1 MVSSCCICS
10 KENIP
15 SEPHRSF
22 HRIPANEEMRN
33 KWLQIIG
40 RNLSYK
46 GARVCSDHFTENDYH
61 DINPYTKVKRLKN
74 TAVPSVILQ
83 KKKDTKRTLSYQNIE
98 VNLYN
103 NSGIMFQDENVIT
116 LHNSENHEI
125 NASNCNIDIKE
136 SENISNERELTQDT
150 SEDFIISLNS
160 EQEMNATC
168 INNQEKIDAYFE
180 NDINDLNREREFPSP
195 NLENYEIN
203 EKILKS
209 SKHTTERFTKTD
221 FSSEEKWTAFLK
233 CITYNKRVNRLMR
246 QRNKCLQKK
255 ILVFQDMLQDLLR
268 KV

>member
-10 KENIP
+10 KENVP
-15 SEPHRSF
+15 SEPERSF

-33 KWLQIIG
+33 KWLRIIG

-61 DINPYTKVKRLKN
+61 DINPYTKIKRLKN
-74 TAVPSVILQ
+74 TAVPSLTLQ
-83 KKKDTKRTLSYQNIE
+83 KKIDTKRTLLSYQNID
-98 VNLYN
+98 VNFYN
-103 NSGIMFQDENVIT
+103 NSEILFENENNIA
-116 LHNSENHEI
+116 LYNSENHRT
-125 NASNCNIDIKE
+125 NASNYNIDTKE
-136 SENISNERELTQDT
+136 SGTSNELELTQNT
-150 SEDFIISLNS
+150 SEDLIFLLNS

-168 INNQEKIDAYFE
+168 INNQEKTCVYFE
-180 NDINDLNREREFPSP
+180 NNINDMNKKREFPSS
-195 NLENYEIN
+195 NLGNFEIN

-233 CITYNKRVNRLMR
+233 CIAYNKHANRLMR
-246 QRNKCLQKK
+246 QKNKRLQKK

>member
-10 KENIP
+10 KENFP

-61 DINPYTKVKRLKN
+61 DINPCAKIKRLKN
-74 TAVPSVILQ
+74 TAVPSVTLQ
-83 KKKDTKRTLSYQNIE
+83 KKKNTKGTYLNTDVNVYNSY
-98 VNLYN
+98 
-103 NSGIMFQDENVIT
+103 GIMFQDENDIT
-116 LHNSENHEI
+116 LHNSENHET
-125 NASNCNIDIKE
+125 NASNCNIDTKE
-136 SENISNERELTQDT
+136 SENISNELELTQNT
-150 SEDFIISLNS
+150 SEDLIIFLNS

-168 INNQEKIDAYFE
+168 INNQEKIDVYFE
-180 NDINDLNREREFPSP
+180 NDINDMNREREVPSP
-195 NLENYEIN
+195 NLGNYKIK

-221 FSSEEKWTAFLK
+221 FLSEEKWTAFLK

-255 ILVFQDMLQDLLR
+255 IMIFQDMLQDLLK

>member
-10 KENIP
+10 KENVP

-61 DINPYTKVKRLKN
+61 DINPYTKIKRLKN

-83 KKKDTKRTLSYQNIE
+83 KKKDTKGTLLYQNIDI
-98 VNLYN
+98 NLYN
-103 NSGIMFQDENVIT
+103 NSEIMFQDKNDIT
-116 LHNSENHEI
+116 LHNSENYET
-125 NASNCNIDIKE
+125 NASNCIDTKE
-136 SENISNERELTQDT
+136 SENVSNELELIQDT
-150 SEDFIISLNS
+150 SEDLIIFLNS
-160 EQEMNATC
+160 EQEMNAC

-180 NDINDLNREREFPSP
+180 SDINDLNREREFPSL

-203 EKILKS
+203 EQILKS

-233 CITYNKRVNRLMR
+233 CITYNKRANRLMR

-255 ILVFQDMLQDLLR
+255 ILIFQDMLQDLLK

>member
-10 KENIP
+10 KENVP

-61 DINPYTKVKRLKN
+61 DINPYTKIKRLKN
-74 TAVPSVILQ
+74 TAVPSMTLQ
-83 KKKDTKRTLSYQNIE
+83 KKKDTKGTLSYQNIDA
-98 VNLYN
+98 NLY
-103 NSGIMFQDENVIT
+103 NSGIMFQDENDIT
-116 LHNSENHEI
+116 LHNSENEI
-125 NASNCNIDIKE
+125 SASNCNIDIKE
-136 SENISNERELTQDT
+136 SENTNNALELTQDT
-150 SEDFIISLNS
+150 SEDLIIFLNS
-160 EQEMNATC
+160 EQEMNATY
-168 INNQEKIDAYFE
+168 INNQEKIDIYFE
-180 NDINDLNREREFPSP
+180 NDINDLNRKREFPSP
-195 NLENYEIN
+195 NLGNYKIN

-209 SKHTTERFTKTD
+209 SKHTTECFTKTD

-233 CITYNKRVNRLMR
+233 CITYNKRANRLMR